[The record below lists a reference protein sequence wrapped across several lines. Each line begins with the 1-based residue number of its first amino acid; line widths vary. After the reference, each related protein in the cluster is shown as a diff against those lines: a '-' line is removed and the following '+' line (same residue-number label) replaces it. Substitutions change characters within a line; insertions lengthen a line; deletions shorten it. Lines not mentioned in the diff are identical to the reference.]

1 MSGKRCPVLFLFCFW
16 LFPFFSAYPWEEVT
30 LPNQTTKFKE
40 EEVTVNNQGL
50 KLIYCRSS
58 LSQEEIW
65 NFYLRFLPGLGWE
78 GCPECS
84 SQGKG
89 SPLVFTKANDK
100 IVITAMRD
108 PLQKDSITLVIT
120 MSKVKDVAIPY
131 LEKDEDSPGQDLSF
145 IPRYPGSQK
154 GAVVKRDSGQ
164 KVTLVYS
171 ATDPIDRILDF
182 YKQNMAK
189 QGWNLERSIDFQDLA
204 QRAEFSSLP
213 KEAKLKGGSLS
224 FRSSYGQCIVTVSAD
239 PKQQGTNIIGINY
252 NAK

>member
-1 MSGKRCPVLFLFCFW
+1 MLGKRCLVLILFCFW
-16 LFPFFSAYPWEEVT
+16 LFPFFSAFSWEEVA
-30 LPNQTTKFKE
+30 LPNQTTKLKE
-40 EEVTVNNQGL
+40 EEVMVNNQRL

-89 SPLVFTKANDK
+89 SPLVFTKAGDK
-100 IVITAMRD
+100 IVIAAMRN
-108 PLQKDSITLVIT
+108 PLEKDSITLVIT
-120 MSKVKDVAIPY
+120 MSKVKDVATPD
-131 LEKDEDSPGQDLSF
+131 LEKDEDPAGQDLSF

-154 GAVVKRDSGQ
+154 GAVVERNSGQ

-171 ATDPIDRILDF
+171 TTDPIDKILDF
-182 YKQNMAK
+182 YRQNMAEH
-189 QGWNLERSIDFQDLA
+189 GWNLEGSIDFQNLA

-213 KEAKLKGGSLS
+213 KEAKLAGGSVS
-224 FRSSYGQCIVTVSAD
+224 FRSSYGECIVTVSAH
-239 PKQQGTNIIGINY
+239 PKEEGTNIIGINY